1 MSEVVD
7 APDTF
12 PILEDYK
19 DAQAILVQLAQY
31 ARSLEEKVEAGADGG
46 SGGGPVPVAPRQC
59 HAKSLRWPRSMA
71 TKSEQPHAR
80 SRCVTDRDAD
90 L

>member
-59 HAKSLRWPRSMA
+59 HAKSLRWPRRDSGRLRTA
-71 TKSEQPHAR
+71 VSR
-80 SRCVTDRDAD
+80 SR
-90 L
+90 